1 MHIGKSYKLVDFLF
15 WTRRRIYILI
25 VLDTI
30 PVILYQLIGIKWL
43 VVPWVV
49 VALLGT
55 ATAFIVGFKN
65 TQTYNRTGDGHDVW
79 TNIRNFSITWGMLC
93 RDYFKDGEFVRLLV
107 YRHFAW
113 LTVLRYQMRQ
123 GRVWEVADAHY
134 NAEYQRYYSIPE
146 REHAFNDEI
155 LKYIPAEELSYI
167 SGTRSQGTQLLALQ
181 SKALKEVF
189 EKQEIVVAQYAELQ
203 RTINGFITQQGLC
216 ESLKD
221 TPYPRQYSIVNTIF
235 VSMFCFLLPYG
246 LLPAFNELNAG
257 VTGLMK
263 GHMIWLLI
271 PFCVIISW
279 MYTSLEQV
287 GESTEYPFEGS
298 ANDVPISQ
306 ICRAIEIDIREMLG
320 ETELPVP
327 VRPQNDILV

>member
-15 WTRRRIYILI
+15 WTRRRIYTLI
-25 VLDTI
+25 ILDTI
-30 PVILYQLIGIKWL
+30 PVVLYQFLGIKWL

-65 TQTYNRTGDGHDVW
+65 TQTYNRTGEGHDIW
-79 TNIRNFSITWGMLC
+79 TNISNLSITWGMLC
-93 RDYFKDGEFVRLLV
+93 RDYFKDEDFVRLLV

-113 LTVLRYQMRQ
+113 LTVMRYQMRQ
-123 GRVWEVADAHY
+123 GRVWEVADTHY
-134 NAEYQRYYSIPE
+134 NAEYQRYYTIPE
-146 REHAFNDEI
+146 REHAFKDEV
-155 LKYIPAEELSYI
+155 LKYIPVEEWAYI
-167 SGTRSQGTQLLALQ
+167 SGARNPGTQLLALQ
-181 SKALKEVF
+181 SKALKAVY

-203 RTINGFITQQGLC
+203 RTINGFIVQQGLC
-216 ESLKD
+216 ESLKN
-221 TPYPRQYSIVNTIF
+221 TPYPRQYSIINTIF

-246 LLPAFNELNAG
+246 LLQEFDQLNAA
-257 VTGLMK
+257 VTGWMK

-306 ICRAIEIDIREMLG
+306 ICRAIEIDLREMLD
-320 ETELPVP
+320 ETGLPAP
-327 VRPQNDILV
+327 VMPQNNILV